1 MQAVDAVQKAYEA
14 IRRGIGDGTFPS
26 GDRLVER
33 RLCDAIGVSRT
44 PVREAL
50 HRLAAE
56 GLLEVDERGGMVVVD
71 TAGDGEAELYTIGA
85 MLEGFA
91 ARIASQKITIAALN
105 RLQAI
110 IAEIEALLP
119 AAAGD
124 GDGDERATARAR
136 IAHLDADFHGIVI
149 EAAGNARLVALLRQ
163 VIGVPFL
170 LRVFHHYTDAQLVR
184 SSNHHREIWEA
195 LNARDAEWAESTMR
209 NHILWARAGKHYG

>member
-1 MQAVDAVQKAYEA
+1 MDAVQKAYDA
-14 IRRGIGDGTFPS
+14 IRSGIGNGTFPS

-33 RLCDAIGVSRT
+33 KLCDVIGVSRT

-56 GLLEVDERGGMVVVD
+56 GLLEVDDRGGMVVID

-91 ARIASQKITIAALN
+91 ARIAAQKITIAGLN
-105 RLQAI
+105 RLAAI
-110 IAEIEALLP
+110 ITEIDALLP
-119 AAAGD
+119 GAAATGE
-124 GDGDERATARAR
+124 ERSDARGR
-136 IAHLDADFHGIVI
+136 IAYLDAEFHGIVI
-149 EAAGNARLVALLRQ
+149 DAAGNARLVALLRQ

-170 LRVFHHYTDAQLVR
+170 LRVFHHYTDAQLAR
-184 SSNHHREIWEA
+184 SNNHHREIWEA

>member
-1 MQAVDAVQKAYEA
+1 MDAVQKAYDA
-14 IRRGIGDGTFPS
+14 IRSGIGDGTFPS

-56 GLLEVDERGGMVVVD
+56 GLLEVDDRGGMVVID
-71 TAGDGEAELYTIGA
+71 TTGDGEAELYTIGA

-91 ARIASQKITIAALN
+91 ARIAAQKITIAGLN

-110 IAEIEALLP
+110 IGEIDALLP
-119 AAAGD
+119 AAAG
-124 GDGDERATARAR
+124 GGDERATARER

-149 EAAGNARLVALLRQ
+149 DAAGNARLVALLRQ

-170 LRVFHHYTDAQLVR
+170 LRVFHHYTDAQLAR
-184 SSNHHREIWEA
+184 SNNHHREIWEA

-209 NHILWARAGKHYG
+209 NHILWARAGKHYS

>member
-1 MQAVDAVQKAYEA
+1 MGVAEVDAVQKAYDA
-14 IRRGIGDGTFPS
+14 IRSGIGDGTFPS
-26 GDRLVER
+26 GERLVER

-56 GLLEVDERGGMVVVD
+56 GLLEVDERGGMVVID
-71 TAGDGEAELYTIGA
+71 TAGDGEAELYSIGA

-91 ARIASQKITIAALN
+91 ARIAAQKITIAALN

-110 IAEIEALLP
+110 IAEIDTLLP
-119 AAAGD
+119 AAAGT
-124 GDGDERATARAR
+124 GEERSAARGR
-136 IAHLDADFHGIVI
+136 IALLDADFHGIVI
-149 EAAGNARLVALLRQ
+149 DAAGNARLVALLRQ
-163 VIGVPFL
+163 VMGVPFL
-170 LRVFHHYTDAQLVR
+170 LRVFHHYTDAQLAR
-184 SSNHHREIWEA
+184 SNNHHREIWEA

>member
-1 MQAVDAVQKAYEA
+1 MDAVQKAYDA
-14 IRRGIGDGTFPS
+14 IRSGIGNGTFPS

-56 GLLEVDERGGMVVVD
+56 GLLEVDDRGGMVVID

-91 ARIASQKITIAALN
+91 ARIAAQKISIAGLN
-105 RLQAI
+105 RLDAI
-110 IAEIEALLP
+110 IAEIDALL
-119 AAAGD
+119 AVAAGS
-124 GDGDERATARAR
+124 GDERSAARGR
-136 IAHLDADFHGIVI
+136 IAHLDAEFHGIVI

-184 SSNHHREIWEA
+184 SNNHHREIWEA
-195 LNARDAEWAESTMR
+195 LNARDSEWAESTMR

>member
-1 MQAVDAVQKAYEA
+1 MDAVQKAYDA
-14 IRRGIGDGTFPS
+14 IRGGIGDGTFPS

-56 GLLEVDERGGMVVVD
+56 GLLEVDDRGGMVVID
-71 TAGDGEAELYTIGA
+71 TAGDGETELYTIGA

-91 ARIASQKITIAALN
+91 ARIAAQKISVAGLN
-105 RLQAI
+105 RLEAV
-110 IAEIEALLP
+110 IAEIDALLP
-119 AAAGD
+119 AASSTGEDRSA
-124 GDGDERATARAR
+124 ARGR
-136 IAHLDADFHGIVI
+136 IAHLDAEFHGIVI
-149 EAAGNARLVALLRQ
+149 DAAGNARLVALLRQ

-170 LRVFHHYTDAQLVR
+170 LRVFHHYSDAQLAR
-184 SSNHHREIWEA
+184 SNNHHREIWEA
-195 LNARDAEWAESTMR
+195 LNARDSEWAESTMR